1 MGRPKL
7 EPLLNPLQKEKE
19 KQKLPTFSEKY
30 EEDLKRQLFE
40 NDNVDEESVGEI
52 ILKDKMVHHKSQT
65 GEWDVPLGEEIK
77 YFDPE
82 LSYEITKYKPITMD
96 QGLDF
101 DPEPFREAA
110 ATFEKDGCY
119 TKYPKGCKPFR
130 DYWTEQLRRMVEGYE
145 VNGYR
150 ITGDHYYFLNFYR
163 METVPDDEKSGSGR
177 NESFP
182 SFFSK
187 QYEWFHYVEMAE
199 KLHKDACAL
208 KSRGVGWSE
217 MTAAMAVRPYTTNR
231 KYRTLLTCSAQTKLD
246 PLKDKCWLQL
256 NWLNRNTNTG
266 LKHLRQKKDNYDT
279 KRASMVD
286 SEGNEYGWLS
296 EIDSVVAD
304 TADKIRG
311 DRVDRLVYEEAG
323 SNKQL
328 AKSWI
333 QGESLVAL
341 GGKHFGIRIALG
353 TGGDDMALEGLAD
366 MFRTPEAFNI
376 LPFKNYDTDDGK
388 PEITAFFLPAHKFA
402 IDKKYLD
409 SRGVTNYIEF
419 KKYYEKQR
427 NKLEGQNLLDEMAE
441 HCFTPREALNKHGA
455 SVFDSVALSERLI
468 QLKVQKLGLKPIPM
482 QLLWDKTKGENA
494 IIAKESPNSKL
505 LVVEPPLKG
514 PDGLPYKNLY
524 VAGID
529 AIDQGTSDS
538 ASYSDVSD
546 FCVVIMK
553 RVFGM
558 EEPKIVAMYK
568 DRPSDIRAAYDLTM
582 KLLTWYN
589 CKAMLEYTKIS
600 IIQYFT
606 NKNKAGLFMD
616 RPELGSGSK
625 PVPKRMGSKRLI
637 GVPGTPAYI
646 NHGIELIQGFVNEF
660 WHTIDYEEIVEQLL
674 NYSYENKRKFDI
686 VAALQMVLIGD
697 EALTGVNPSTVKT
710 VKSQWKDIGY
720 YRDENGYLRYGV
732 IPDNNKPVAKWHS

>member
-1 MGRPKL
+1 MAGRPKL
-7 EPLLNPLQKEKE
+7 EPLLNPLEKE
-19 KQKLPTFSEKY
+19 RQTLPTFSEKY

-40 NDNVDEESVGEI
+40 EDFETATEPAGDI
-52 ILKDKMVHHKSQT
+52 ILKEKMIHHKST
-65 GEWDVPLGEEIK
+65 DGGWDVPITEEIK

-82 LSYEITKYKPITMD
+82 LSYEITGYKPITME

-101 DPEPFREAA
+101 DPTPFCEAA
-110 ATFEKDGCY
+110 RTFNRDSCY

-130 DYWTEQLRRMVEGYE
+130 DYWKEQIRRMVEGYE

-163 METVPDDEKSGSGR
+163 METVPDEGQAGSGR
-177 NESFP
+177 NENFP

-199 KLHKDACAL
+199 RLHKDACAL

-231 KYRTLLTCSAQTKLD
+231 KYRVLLTCAAQTKLD

-266 LKHLRQKKDNYDT
+266 LKHLRQKMDNYNT

-286 SEGNEYGWLS
+286 AEGNEYGWLS

-304 TADKIRG
+304 SADKIRG

-323 SNKQL
+323 SNRQL

-333 QGESLVAL
+333 QGESLIAL
-341 GGKHFGIRIALG
+341 GGKHFGTRIALG

-376 LPFKNYDTDDGK
+376 LPFKNYDTEDGK

-409 SRGVTNYIEF
+409 NRGVTNYVEF
-419 KKYYEKQR
+419 KKYYEDVR
-427 NKLEGQNLLDEMAE
+427 SKLSGQNLLDEMAE
-441 HCFTPREALNKHGA
+441 HCFYPREALNKHGE
-455 SVFDSVALSERLI
+455 SMFDAVALSERLI
-468 QLKVQKLGLKPIPM
+468 QLKIQNLGLKPIPM
-482 QLLWDKTKGENA
+482 QLLWDKVNGKDA
-494 IIAKESPNSKL
+494 VIAKESPNSKL

-514 PDGLPYKNLY
+514 PDNLPYKDLY

-529 AIDQGTSDS
+529 SIDQGTKDS
-538 ASYSDVSD
+538 ASYADVSD

-558 EEPKIVAMYK
+558 EEPRIVAMYK

-606 NKNKAGLFMD
+606 AKGKASLFMD
-616 RPELGSGSK
+616 RPDIGTGTK
-625 PVPKRMGSKRLI
+625 TPKRMGQKRLI
-637 GVPGTPAYI
+637 GVPGTTPYI
-646 NHGIELIQGFVNEF
+646 NHGLELIQGFVNEF
-660 WHTIDYEEIVEQLL
+660 WHTIDYEDIIEQLM
-674 NYSYENKRKFDI
+674 NYSYEDKRKFDI
-686 VAALQMVLIGD
+686 VAALQMVMIGD
-697 EALTGVNPSTVKT
+697 EALTGITPTTVKNLKNT
-710 VKSQWKDIGY
+710 WKDIGY
-720 YRDENGYLRYGV
+720 YRDEKGHVRYGV
-732 IPDNNKPVAKWHS
+732 IPDDHKLVAKWHV